1 VPEPSL
7 HPPPARA
14 GPAPV
19 CALTPG
25 LATYKRTAPSPLFH
39 HTRPQPLHL
48 PPRAQSNSAPSSL
61 PSPVSSALLS
71 LVAYGQIALAL
82 KPRLSVAILA
92 HTSSSLIALGSL
104 AGGFTASSARH
115 RAMDRPPP
123 APSVQ
128 IGPTPMIPYP
138 RPCFATTPPSRNRS
152 PGGEPPRGFTGGR
165 APAGSPPVTAPRR
178 QPPSSCGTWAHAHG
192 AVPTPFRC
200 WRAWWAACP
209 RPRSTGPKSPPGP
222 AS

>member
-1 VPEPSL
+1 
-7 HPPPARA
+7 
-14 GPAPV
+14 
-19 CALTPG
+19 
-25 LATYKRTAPSPLFH
+25 LFH

-82 KPRLSVAILA
+82 KLRLSVASLS
-92 HTSSSLIALGSL
+92 HTSSSLIVPGSL
-104 AGGFTASSARH
+104 VGGFTAASACH

-123 APSVQ
+123 APSGQ

-165 APAGSPPVTAPRR
+165 APAGSPTRHAPRH
-178 QPPSSCGTWAHAHG
+178 QPPSSSGTWAHTHG
-192 AVPTPFRC
+192 VVPTPFPR

-209 RPRSTGPKSPPGP
+209 RSAGPRSPPGP